1 MPLALSCLQI
11 QAIFAVDNRGVLNMK
26 PVTRSILFLSLGLV
40 SNLLFCQQADAA
52 VVTYTNRTTW
62 SNTVK
67 DNVLDTFS
75 DLTGTTLPATLA
87 RPGYSVS
94 STTAFNLATILRTG
108 NTPAVTTRPF
118 LTANSP
124 LAQTFTLNF
133 AAPRT
138 AFGVDAF
145 VTSLNIFTGARN
157 LTAGN
162 IVVTV
167 DGVSLTRATN
177 GPTFFGF
184 TSDTPFSQV
193 TIQKTGT
200 LVQLASTVLSIENAE
215 LATAVPEP
223 SAVATTGLIAV
234 AAIFAARRRR
244 ATVKSAVVTAETQV

>member
-1 MPLALSCLQI
+1 
-11 QAIFAVDNRGVLNMK
+11 
-26 PVTRSILFLSLGLV
+26 
-40 SNLLFCQQADAA
+40 
-52 VVTYTNRTTW
+52 
-62 SNTVK
+62 
-67 DNVLDTFS
+67 
-75 DLTGTTLPATLA
+75 
-87 RPGYSVS
+87 
-94 STTAFNLATILRTG
+94 
-108 NTPAVTTRPF
+108 
-118 LTANSP
+118 
-124 LAQTFTLNF
+124 
-133 AAPRT
+133 
-138 AFGVDAF
+138 VDAF

-193 TIQKTGT
+193 TIQKTAGGLLT
-200 LVQLASTVLSIENAE
+200 NVLSIENVE

-234 AAIFAARRRR
+234 AAVFAARRRR

>member
-1 MPLALSCLQI
+1 LPLALSCLQI
-11 QAIFAVDNRGVLNMK
+11 LAIFAVDNRGVINMK
-26 PVTRSILFLSLGLV
+26 PATRITLFLSLGLV

-94 STTAFNLATILRTG
+94 STTIFSVGTLLRTG

-118 LTANSP
+118 LTANSTV
-124 LAQTFTLNF
+124 AQTFTLNF

-145 VTSLNIFTGARN
+145 VTSLNILTGARN

-162 IVVTV
+162 IIVTV

-193 TIQKTGT
+193 TIQKTAGGLLT
-200 LVQLASTVLSIENAE
+200 NVLSIENVE

-244 ATVKSAVVTAETQV
+244 AAANSAVVTSATHV

>member
-1 MPLALSCLQI
+1 MRPATL
-11 QAIFAVDNRGVLNMK
+11 NVL
-26 PVTRSILFLSLGLV
+26 
-40 SNLLFCQQADAA
+40 LLFSMGVIAVSQFCTQAEAA

-75 DLTGTTLPATLA
+75 DLTGTTQPATLS
-87 RPGYSVS
+87 RPGYTVS
-94 STTAFNLATILRTG
+94 STTILNIGTQLRTG
-108 NTPAVTTRPF
+108 NTGTVTTRPF
-118 LTANSP
+118 LTANTSA
-124 LAQTFTLNF
+124 AQTFTLNF

-145 VTSLNIFTGARN
+145 LTSPILARN
-157 LTAGN
+157 ITSGT
-162 IVVTV
+162 VRVTV
-167 DGVSLTRATN
+167 DGVSLTQSTN

-193 TIQKTGT
+193 IIQKIGT
-200 LVQLASTVLSIENAE
+200 PLQLLSTALSIENVE

-244 ATVKSAVVTAETQV
+244 LARQSAATAADAQA

>member
-1 MPLALSCLQI
+1 
-11 QAIFAVDNRGVLNMK
+11 MK
-26 PVTRSILFLSLGLV
+26 PATRITLFLSLGLV
-40 SNLLFCQQADAA
+40 STLLFCQQADAA

-75 DLTGTTLPATLA
+75 DLTGTTLTATLA

-193 TIQKTGT
+193 TIQKTAGGLLT
-200 LVQLASTVLSIENAE
+200 NVLSIENVE

-244 ATVKSAVVTAETQV
+244 AAVKSAVVTSATQV